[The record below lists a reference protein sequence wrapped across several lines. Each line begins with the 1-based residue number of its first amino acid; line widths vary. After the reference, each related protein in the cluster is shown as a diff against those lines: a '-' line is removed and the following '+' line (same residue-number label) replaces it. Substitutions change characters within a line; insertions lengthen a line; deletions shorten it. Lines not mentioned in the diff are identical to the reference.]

1 MLSKEEKQN
10 YSKIKKFFSERDF
23 DKIQMGIDLIQSL
36 NNVNIYDEFL
46 KEVDLEI
53 GWNDIV
59 GANNFSP
66 FKHDWGTTGPD
77 QHYYTTALL
86 GLVNFAPD
94 GSKGEI
100 LRNSIEKLSLNGNIK
115 SNYSNE
121 KSKIYVKYLS
131 NFKNLKI
138 LILDDYAEIIGFE
151 SIYNLEIENLELK
164 RGLTIPEINKTW
176 KFKNLKKLYLDAD
189 YEIQDF
195 PSNFQLFSRLINLEC
210 LYIKSPF
217 YSKKDFSLKGIKNFK
232 KLRFLKTSGTGIS
245 KLIELKFV
253 L

>member
-1 MLSKEEKQN
+1 M
-10 YSKIKKFFSERDF
+10 
-23 DKIQMGIDLIQSL
+23 
-36 NNVNIYDEFL
+36 
-46 KEVDLEI
+46 I
-53 GWNDIV
+53 GELQ
-59 GANNFSP
+59 GL
-66 FKHDWGTTGPD
+66 D

-151 SIYNLEIENLELK
+151 TIYNLEIENLELK

-189 YEIQDF
+189 YEIGDF
-195 PSNFQLFSRLINLEC
+195 PSNFELFSSLINLEC
-210 LYIKSPF
+210 SILKVLF
-217 YSKKDFSLKGIKNFK
+217 TLKKDFSL
-232 KLRFLKTSGTGIS
+232 R
-245 KLIELKFV
+245 ELKI
-253 L
+253 LKN

>member
-1 MLSKEEKQN
+1 MRLSNTSLPQN
-10 YSKIKKFFSERDF
+10 VALKKRY
-23 DKIQMGIDLIQSL
+23 G
-36 NNVNIYDEFL
+36 
-46 KEVDLEI
+46 EVDPPTE
-53 GWNDIV
+53 GPWNDIV

-66 FKHDWGTTGPD
+66 FLHDWGTTGPD

-151 SIYNLEIENLELK
+151 TIYNLEIENLELK

-176 KFKNLKKLYLDAD
+176 NKSRN
-189 YEIQDF
+189 EI
-195 PSNFQLFSRLINLEC
+195 
-210 LYIKSPF
+210 
-217 YSKKDFSLKGIKNFK
+217 
-232 KLRFLKTSGTGIS
+232 
-245 KLIELKFV
+245 
-253 L
+253 